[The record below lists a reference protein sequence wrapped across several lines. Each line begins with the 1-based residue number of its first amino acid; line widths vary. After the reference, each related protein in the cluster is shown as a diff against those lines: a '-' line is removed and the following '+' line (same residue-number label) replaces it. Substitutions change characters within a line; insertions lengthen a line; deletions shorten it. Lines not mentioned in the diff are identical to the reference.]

1 MDAQSTTST
10 AVAAAKDTDFLSS
23 TFLLGNVGAPF
34 VIGLAVGYFA
44 KKMLKIALLVG
55 GGALILMFVAEY
67 YGIATVSDASIE
79 QAATAATEL
88 ASQSGSFLMDRL
100 STFTTRGASA
110 TTGFLIGLKL
120 G

>member
-10 AVAAAKDTDFLSS
+10 AEAAKDTDFLSS

-44 KKMLKIALLVG
+44 KKMLKIALLAG

-79 QAATAATEL
+79 QATTAATEL

-100 STFTTRGASA
+100 STFTARGASA

>member
-10 AVAAAKDTDFLSS
+10 AVASANDTDFLSS

-34 VIGLAVGYFA
+34 IIGLAVGYFA
-44 KKMLKIALLVG
+44 KKMLKIALLIG